1 MLPDGYTVMYKSP
14 QSYEGSVTMTLAS
27 TSTVGEYSG
36 SSPTS
41 LMDDESP
48 DPSEGTPGHS
58 SRVLP
63 GLCSMSAMTAD
74 PNSMENAA
82 GTINT
87 IKVALLTICFTARGA
102 HISIWQG
109 GSGEGP
115 RLTNEL
121 NRSRAK
127 YSRMR
132 LRKFRVRAY
141 RCIHDSGEITVGDL
155 AAFVGRNESG
165 KTTIL
170 QALTLLNRDEV
181 VSELDLCD
189 EMTEELKEEMRL
201 AEGEFELGA
210 HETELLKEKFPGL
223 PEITKIRL
231 YRTNRDPKVQ
241 YEFED
246 IAPGEERDAGL
257 NSWENFAVGIL
268 RFLDTI
274 PNHLRIQV
282 DTGFFE
288 GPAPKNQEAFDK
300 KMAEFSNQ
308 FHVIAIQ
315 EPRVI
320 EEWEKI
326 YANPENQFSNLLTG
340 ESEKLALQNFVSAEL
355 HPRFVY
361 FSDYKKI
368 YGNINLN
375 EYLREEKGERPSS
388 IEYIEE
394 FDKAETVR
402 NLFYLAELD
411 MNGLDAVKESPSK
424 CIKLLNSASNRLTSK
439 LNPAWKGDPIHV
451 DLRYN
456 PGNIMSVVISDVHRD
471 GTITN
476 TGLLNRRAEGFK
488 WTFSFIVNFAAET
501 QRAELKEAILL
512 LDEPARNL
520 HPTQQMGIS
529 DLLSDLA
536 GSNQVLYATHSPFM
550 IFDYTPGNLLVVE
563 LDKRKHLSRI
573 FYDYWNADDKTL
585 TPILYGLSRGQ
596 VESIVDREI
605 GTNSR
610 PIIIVETMSDSMYL
624 NAFDRFLQDPNISM
638 NPLNVVAAH
647 SKNSVLPLA
656 IFYRNHGY
664 KTFVLLDNSEESKQ
678 ISAQLVSNEFSPVQ
692 TIFFERE
699 GKKLE
704 SIEDYIMLED
714 YMHAVNQTYE
724 IKLRNEGYSNLT
736 PKDVMEKPNPGTINK
751 LRGIWADHSDDD
763 WGRFEREE
771 ITRYI
776 CEKITLEQT
785 EFLSDKTKDQFRSL
799 YRLIAE
805 RIRQYQNVVT
815 KPDLGKFQRPR
826 IRDL

>member
-1 MLPDGYTVMYKSP
+1 
-14 QSYEGSVTMTLAS
+14 
-27 TSTVGEYSG
+27 
-36 SSPTS
+36 
-41 LMDDESP
+41 
-48 DPSEGTPGHS
+48 
-58 SRVLP
+58 
-63 GLCSMSAMTAD
+63 
-74 PNSMENAA
+74 
-82 GTINT
+82 
-87 IKVALLTICFTARGA
+87 
-102 HISIWQG
+102 
-109 GSGEGP
+109 
-115 RLTNEL
+115 
-121 NRSRAK
+121 
-127 YSRMR
+127 MR

-170 QALTLLNRDEV
+170 QALTLLNRDER
-181 VSELDLCD
+181 VSDLDLCD
-189 EMTEELKEEMRL
+189 ELSEELKGEIRIV
-201 AEGEFELGA
+201 EGEFELSSN
-210 HETELLKEKFPGL
+210 EIQLLKQLFPGL
-223 PEITKIRL
+223 PEMKKIKL
-231 YRTNRDPKVQ
+231 FRTNKKPKVQ

-246 IAPGEERDAGL
+246 IQISEERNREL
-257 NSWENFAVGIL
+257 NSWENFSKQIL
-268 RFLDTI
+268 NFLDTI
-274 PNHLRIQV
+274 PNHLRIQI
-282 DTGFFE
+282 DTRLFE
-288 GPAPKNQEAFDK
+288 GPPPKNQEMFDSG
-300 KMAEFSNQ
+300 MAEFSNQ

-315 EPRVI
+315 EPKVI

-326 YANPENQFSNLLTG
+326 YENPENQFSKLLSG
-340 ESEKLALQNFVSAEL
+340 ESEKSALDNFIASDL

-375 EYLREEKGERPSS
+375 EYLREEKGERASS
-388 IEYIEE
+388 IEFVEE

-411 MNGLDAVKESPSK
+411 IKLLDEVKETPSK
-424 CIKLLNSASNRLTSK
+424 CIKLLNTASNRLTRK

-456 PGNIMSVVISDVHRD
+456 PGNIMSLVISDVHRD
-471 GTITN
+471 GTVTN

-520 HPTQQMGIS
+520 HPTQQRGIS
-529 DLLSDLA
+529 DLLKGLA

-563 LDKRKHLSRI
+563 LDKRKHLSKI

-585 TPILYGLSRGQ
+585 TPILYGLSRGL

-610 PIIIVETMSDSMYL
+610 PVIIVETMSDAMYL
-624 NAFDRFLQDPNISM
+624 NAFDKFLQDPNISM
-638 NPLNVVAAH
+638 NPLNVVAAYN
-647 SKNSVLPLA
+647 KNSVLPLA

-664 KTFVLLDNSEESKQ
+664 KTFILLDNSEESKQ
-678 ISAQLVSNEFSPVQ
+678 ISAQLVSNEFSPIQ
-692 TIFFERE
+692 TIFFERD
-699 GKKLE
+699 GKNLE
-704 SIEDYIMLED
+704 SIEDYIVLED
-714 YMHAVNQTYE
+714 YLHAVNQTYE
-724 IKLRNEGYSNLT
+724 IRLRKEGYSNLT
-736 PKDVMEKPNPGTINK
+736 APEVTLREKKGVLDNLK
-751 LRGIWADHSDDD
+751 KIWEEHKDDD
-763 WGRFEREE
+763 WGQFDNEE

-776 CEKITLEQT
+776 CEKITLEET

-815 KPDLGKFQRPR
+815 KADFTKFQRAR
-826 IRDL
+826 T

>member
-1 MLPDGYTVMYKSP
+1 
-14 QSYEGSVTMTLAS
+14 
-27 TSTVGEYSG
+27 
-36 SSPTS
+36 
-41 LMDDESP
+41 
-48 DPSEGTPGHS
+48 
-58 SRVLP
+58 
-63 GLCSMSAMTAD
+63 
-74 PNSMENAA
+74 
-82 GTINT
+82 
-87 IKVALLTICFTARGA
+87 
-102 HISIWQG
+102 
-109 GSGEGP
+109 
-115 RLTNEL
+115 
-121 NRSRAK
+121 
-127 YSRMR
+127 MR

-170 QALTLLNRDEV
+170 QALTLLNKDEQ

-189 EMTEELKEEMRL
+189 EMNEELKDEIKL
-201 AEGEFELGA
+201 AEGDFDLSQYEKEI
-210 HETELLKEKFPGL
+210 LKEKFPSL
-223 PEITKIRL
+223 PDIKKIKL
-231 YRTNRDPKVQ
+231 FRTNRDQKVQ

-246 IAPGEERDAGL
+246 IELSEEKNKGL
-257 NSWENFAVGIL
+257 NSWENFSKQIIE
-268 RFLDTI
+268 FLDTI

-282 DTGFFE
+282 DTKFFDE
-288 GPAPKNQEAFDK
+288 SVPRNQEVFDSG
-300 KMAEFSNQ
+300 MAEFSNQ

-315 EPRVI
+315 EPSVI

-326 YANPENQFSNLLTG
+326 YESPGNQFSNLLSG
-340 ESEKLALQNFVSAEL
+340 ESEKSALQNFIASEL

-375 EYLREEKGERPSS
+375 EYLREEKGDRADS
-388 IEYIEE
+388 IEFVEE

-411 MNGLDAVKESPSK
+411 IKELDEVKTSPSK
-424 CIKLLNSASNRLTSK
+424 CIKLLNAASNRLTSK

-456 PGNIMSVVISDVHRD
+456 PGNIMSVVISDVHKD

-501 QRAELKEAILL
+501 QRSELKEAILL

-529 DLLSDLA
+529 DLLKNLA

-610 PIIIVETMSDSMYL
+610 PVIIVETMSDAMYL
-624 NAFDRFLQDPNISM
+624 NAFDKFLQDPNISM
-638 NPLNVVAAH
+638 NPLNIIAAYN
-647 SKNSVLPLA
+647 KNSVLPLA

-664 KTFVLLDNSEESKQ
+664 KTFVLLDNTDESKQ
-678 ISAQLVSNEFSPVQ
+678 ISAQLVSNEFSSIQ

-704 SIEDYIMLED
+704 SIEDYIVLED
-714 YMHAVNQTYE
+714 YLHPVNQTYE
-724 IKLRNEGYSNLT
+724 IKLRQEGFSNIT
-736 PKDVMEKPNPGTINK
+736 PQDMASREGKGNLEKLK
-751 LRGIWADHSDDD
+751 KIWQEHRDDD
-763 WGRFEREE
+763 WGEFDNEE

-776 CEKITLEQT
+776 CEKITLEET
-785 EFLSDKTKDQFRSL
+785 NFLSDKTKDQFRSL

-805 RIRQYQNVVT
+805 RIRQYQNVNT
-815 KPDLGKFQRPR
+815 KPDLDKFQKAK
-826 IRDL
+826 I

>member
-1 MLPDGYTVMYKSP
+1 
-14 QSYEGSVTMTLAS
+14 
-27 TSTVGEYSG
+27 
-36 SSPTS
+36 
-41 LMDDESP
+41 
-48 DPSEGTPGHS
+48 
-58 SRVLP
+58 
-63 GLCSMSAMTAD
+63 
-74 PNSMENAA
+74 
-82 GTINT
+82 
-87 IKVALLTICFTARGA
+87 
-102 HISIWQG
+102 
-109 GSGEGP
+109 
-115 RLTNEL
+115 
-121 NRSRAK
+121 
-127 YSRMR
+127 MR

-170 QALTLLNRDEV
+170 QALTLLNRDEI

-189 EMTEELKEEMRL
+189 ELSEELKGEIRL
-201 AEGEFELGA
+201 AEGEFELNSN
-210 HETELLKEKFPGL
+210 EIRLLKQSFPGL
-223 PEITKIRL
+223 PEMKKIKL
-231 YRTNRDPKVQ
+231 FRTNKKQKVQ

-246 IAPGEERDAGL
+246 IQISEETDRGL
-257 NSWENFAVGIL
+257 NSWENFSKQIL
-268 RFLDTI
+268 NFLDTI
-274 PNHLRIQV
+274 PNHLRIQI
-282 DTGFFE
+282 DTKLFD
-288 GPAPKNQEAFDK
+288 GPPPKNQEMFDSG
-300 KMAEFSNQ
+300 MAEFSNQ
-308 FHVIAIQ
+308 FHVIAVQ
-315 EPRVI
+315 EPKVV

-326 YANPENQFSNLLTG
+326 YESPENQFSKLLSG
-340 ESEKLALQNFVSAEL
+340 ESEKSALENFIAAEL

-375 EYLREEKGERPSS
+375 EYLREEKGERIGS
-388 IEYIEE
+388 IEFVEE

-411 MNGLDAVKESPSK
+411 IKALDEVKGTPSK
-424 CIKLLNSASNRLTSK
+424 CIKILNTASNRLTKK

-451 DLRYN
+451 ELRYN
-456 PGNIMSVVISDVHRD
+456 PGNIMSVVISDIHRD
-471 GTITN
+471 GTVTN

-520 HPTQQMGIS
+520 HPTQQRGIS
-529 DLLSDLA
+529 DLLKSLA

-563 LDKRKHLSRI
+563 LDKRKHLSKI

-585 TPILYGLSRGQ
+585 TPILYGLSRGL

-610 PIIIVETMSDSMYL
+610 PVIIVETMSDAMYL
-624 NAFDRFLQDPNISM
+624 NAFDKFLQDPNISM
-638 NPLNVVAAH
+638 NPLNVVAAYN
-647 SKNSVLPLA
+647 KNSVLPLA

-664 KTFVLLDNSEESKQ
+664 RTFILLDNSEESKQ
-678 ISAQLVSNEFSPVQ
+678 ISAQLVSNEFSPIQ

-699 GKKLE
+699 GKNLE
-704 SIEDYIMLED
+704 SIEDYVVLED
-714 YMHAVNQTYE
+714 YIHAVNQTYE
-724 IKLRNEGYSNLT
+724 IRLRKEGYSNLT
-736 PKDVMEKPNPGTINK
+736 SRDVTLKEKKGVLDNLK
-751 LRGIWADHSDDD
+751 KIWEDHRDDD
-763 WGRFEREE
+763 WGQFDNEE

-776 CEKITLEQT
+776 CEKITLEET
-785 EFLSDKTKDQFRSL
+785 DFLSDKTKDQFRSL

-815 KPDLGKFQRPR
+815 KSDLAKFQRAR
-826 IRDL
+826 V

>member
-1 MLPDGYTVMYKSP
+1 
-14 QSYEGSVTMTLAS
+14 
-27 TSTVGEYSG
+27 
-36 SSPTS
+36 
-41 LMDDESP
+41 
-48 DPSEGTPGHS
+48 
-58 SRVLP
+58 
-63 GLCSMSAMTAD
+63 
-74 PNSMENAA
+74 
-82 GTINT
+82 
-87 IKVALLTICFTARGA
+87 
-102 HISIWQG
+102 
-109 GSGEGP
+109 
-115 RLTNEL
+115 
-121 NRSRAK
+121 
-127 YSRMR
+127 MR

-141 RCIHDSGEITVGDL
+141 RCIHDSGEINVGDL

-170 QALTLLNRDEV
+170 QALTLLNKDEII
-181 VSELDLCD
+181 SELDLCD
-189 EMTEELKEEMRL
+189 EMSEELKNEIRL
-201 AEGEFELGA
+201 AEGEFDLSTNEIR
-210 HETELLKEKFPGL
+210 LLKERFPNL
-223 PEITKIRL
+223 PEIKKIRL
-231 YRTNRDPKVQ
+231 YRTNNDSRVR
-241 YEFED
+241 YEFDDIQLSED
-246 IAPGEERDAGL
+246 ENKGL
-257 NSWENFAVGIL
+257 NSWENFTKKIL
-268 RFLDTI
+268 NFLETI
-274 PNHLRIQV
+274 PNHLRIQI
-282 DTGFFE
+282 DTSFFE
-288 GPAPKNQEAFDK
+288 GKQPKNQEYFDSG
-300 KMAEFSNQ
+300 MAEFSNQ

-315 EPRVI
+315 EPKVI
-320 EEWEKI
+320 EEWERI
-326 YANPENQFSNLLTG
+326 YESQESQFSNFLSG
-340 ESEKLALQNFVSAEL
+340 ESEKTALENFIASQI

-375 EYLREEKGERPSS
+375 EYLREEKGTRGES

-411 MNGLDAVKESPSK
+411 IKELDEVKETPSR
-424 CIKLLNSASNRLTSK
+424 CIKILNAASNRLTSK

-456 PGNIMSVVISDVHRD
+456 PGNIMSVVISDVHKD

-529 DLLSDLA
+529 DLLRGLA

-563 LDKRKHLSRI
+563 LDRKKHLSRI

-585 TPILYGLSRGQ
+585 TPILYGLSRGL

-610 PIIIVETMSDSMYL
+610 PVIIVETMSDAMYL
-624 NAFDRFLQDPNISM
+624 NAFDKFLQDPNISM
-638 NPLNVVAAH
+638 NPLNVVAAY

-664 KTFVLLDNSEESKQ
+664 RTFILLDNSDESKQ
-678 ISAQLVSNEFSPVQ
+678 ISSQLISNEFSPIQ

-699 GKKLE
+699 AKKLE
-704 SIEDYIMLED
+704 SIEDYIVLED
-714 YMHAVNQTYE
+714 YLHAVNQTYE
-724 IKLRNEGYSNLT
+724 IKLRHEGYSNLT
-736 PKDVMEKPNPGTINK
+736 SQDILSKEKKGV
-751 LRGIWADHSDDD
+751 LESLASIWEDHRDDD
-763 WGRFEREE
+763 WGRFDNEE

-776 CEKITLEQT
+776 CEKIALEET
-785 EFLSDKTKDQFRSL
+785 DFLSDKTKDQFRSL
-799 YRLIAE
+799 YRMIAE
-805 RIRQYQNVVT
+805 RIRQYQNAST
-815 KPDLGKFQRPR
+815 KPDLSKYQRSR
-826 IRDL
+826 T

>member
-1 MLPDGYTVMYKSP
+1 
-14 QSYEGSVTMTLAS
+14 
-27 TSTVGEYSG
+27 
-36 SSPTS
+36 
-41 LMDDESP
+41 
-48 DPSEGTPGHS
+48 
-58 SRVLP
+58 
-63 GLCSMSAMTAD
+63 
-74 PNSMENAA
+74 
-82 GTINT
+82 
-87 IKVALLTICFTARGA
+87 
-102 HISIWQG
+102 
-109 GSGEGP
+109 
-115 RLTNEL
+115 
-121 NRSRAK
+121 
-127 YSRMR
+127 MR
-132 LRKFRVRAY
+132 LRKFRARAY

-170 QALTLLNRDEV
+170 QALTLLNKNEQI
-181 VSELDLCD
+181 SELDLCD
-189 EMTEELKEEMRL
+189 EMHEELKNEIRL
-201 AEGEFELGA
+201 AEGEFELNQN
-210 HETELLKEKFPGL
+210 EKMILKEKFPSL
-223 PEITKIRL
+223 PEMKKIKL
-231 YRTNRDPKVQ
+231 FRTNRNQKVQ

-246 IAPGEERDAGL
+246 MELSESKSEGL
-257 NSWENFAVGIL
+257 NSWENFSRQIIE
-268 RFLDTI
+268 FLDTI

-282 DTGFFE
+282 NTKFFE
-288 GPAPKNQEAFDK
+288 EDVPKNQEIFDSG
-300 KMAEFSNQ
+300 MAEFSNQ

-320 EEWEKI
+320 EEWVKI
-326 YANPENQFSNLLTG
+326 YENPENQFSNLLSG
-340 ESEKLALQNFVSAEL
+340 ESEKVALQNFIASEL

-375 EYLREEKGERPSS
+375 EYIKEERGERADS
-388 IEYIEE
+388 IEYVEE

-411 MNGLDAVKESPSK
+411 MKELEEVKESPSK
-424 CIKLLNSASNRLTSK
+424 CIKLLNTASNRLTNK

-456 PGNIMSVVISDVHRD
+456 PGNIMSVVISDVHKD

-501 QRAELKEAILL
+501 QRSELKEAILL

-529 DLLSDLA
+529 DLLKNLA

-610 PIIIVETMSDSMYL
+610 PVIIVETMSDAMYL
-624 NAFDRFLQDPNISM
+624 NAFDKFLQDPNISM
-638 NPLNVVAAH
+638 NPLNIIAAYN
-647 SKNSVLPLA
+647 KNSVLPLA

-664 KTFVLLDNSEESKQ
+664 KTFVLLDNTEESKQ
-678 ISAQLVSNEFSPVQ
+678 ISAQLVSNEFSAIQ

-704 SIEDYIMLED
+704 SIEDYIVLED
-714 YMHAVNQTYE
+714 YLHPVNQTYE
-724 IKLRNEGYSNLT
+724 IKLRQEGFTNITPQDMKSSDGKGNLEKLKKIWQEHNE
-736 PKDVMEKPNPGTINK
+736 
-751 LRGIWADHSDDD
+751 DD
-763 WGRFEREE
+763 WGEFNNEE

-776 CEKITLEQT
+776 CEKITLEET
-785 EFLSDKTKDQFRSL
+785 SFLSDKTKDQFRSL

-805 RIRQYQNVVT
+805 RIRQYQNVTT
-815 KPDLGKFQRPR
+815 KPDLDKFQKAKP
-826 IRDL
+826 

>member
-1 MLPDGYTVMYKSP
+1 
-14 QSYEGSVTMTLAS
+14 
-27 TSTVGEYSG
+27 
-36 SSPTS
+36 
-41 LMDDESP
+41 
-48 DPSEGTPGHS
+48 
-58 SRVLP
+58 
-63 GLCSMSAMTAD
+63 
-74 PNSMENAA
+74 
-82 GTINT
+82 
-87 IKVALLTICFTARGA
+87 
-102 HISIWQG
+102 
-109 GSGEGP
+109 
-115 RLTNEL
+115 
-121 NRSRAK
+121 
-127 YSRMR
+127 MR
-132 LRKFRVRAY
+132 LRKFRARAY

-170 QALTLLNRDEV
+170 QALTLLNKNEQ

-189 EMTEELKEEMRL
+189 EMHEELKNEIRL
-201 AEGEFELGA
+201 AEGEFELNQN
-210 HETELLKEKFPGL
+210 EKMILKEKFPSL
-223 PEITKIRL
+223 PEIKKIKL
-231 YRTNRDPKVQ
+231 FRTNRNQKVQ

-246 IAPGEERDAGL
+246 MELSESESDGL
-257 NSWENFAVGIL
+257 NSWENFSRQIIE
-268 RFLDTI
+268 FLDTI

-282 DTGFFE
+282 NTKFFE
-288 GPAPKNQEAFDK
+288 EAVPKNQEVFDSG
-300 KMAEFSNQ
+300 MAEFSNQ

-320 EEWEKI
+320 EEWGKI
-326 YANPENQFSNLLTG
+326 YENPENQFSNLLSG
-340 ESEKLALQNFVSAEL
+340 ESEKVALQNFIASEL
-355 HPRFVY
+355 HPRYVY

-375 EYLREEKGERPSS
+375 EYIKEERGERADS
-388 IEYIEE
+388 IEYVEE

-411 MNGLDAVKESPSK
+411 MKELEEVKESPSK
-424 CIKLLNSASNRLTSK
+424 CIKLLNTASNRLTNK

-456 PGNIMSVVISDVHRD
+456 PGNIMSVVISDVHKD

-501 QRAELKEAILL
+501 QRSELKEAILL

-529 DLLSDLA
+529 DLLKNLA

-610 PIIIVETMSDSMYL
+610 PVIIVETMSDAMYL
-624 NAFDRFLQDPNISM
+624 NAFDKFLQDPNISM
-638 NPLNVVAAH
+638 NPLNIIAAYN
-647 SKNSVLPLA
+647 KNSVLPLA

-664 KTFVLLDNSEESKQ
+664 KTFVLLDNTEESKQ
-678 ISAQLVSNEFSPVQ
+678 ISAQLVSNEFSAIQ

-704 SIEDYIMLED
+704 SIEDYIVLED
-714 YMHAVNQTYE
+714 YLHPVNQTYE
-724 IKLRNEGYSNLT
+724 IKLRQEGFTNITPQDMKSSDGKGNLEKLKKIWQEHNE
-736 PKDVMEKPNPGTINK
+736 
-751 LRGIWADHSDDD
+751 DD
-763 WGRFEREE
+763 WGEFNNEE

-776 CEKITLEQT
+776 CEKITLEET
-785 EFLSDKTKDQFRSL
+785 SFLSDKTKDQFRSL

-805 RIRQYQNVVT
+805 RIRQYQNVTT
-815 KPDLGKFQRPR
+815 KPDLDKFQKAKP
-826 IRDL
+826 

>member
-1 MLPDGYTVMYKSP
+1 
-14 QSYEGSVTMTLAS
+14 
-27 TSTVGEYSG
+27 
-36 SSPTS
+36 
-41 LMDDESP
+41 
-48 DPSEGTPGHS
+48 
-58 SRVLP
+58 
-63 GLCSMSAMTAD
+63 
-74 PNSMENAA
+74 
-82 GTINT
+82 
-87 IKVALLTICFTARGA
+87 
-102 HISIWQG
+102 
-109 GSGEGP
+109 
-115 RLTNEL
+115 
-121 NRSRAK
+121 
-127 YSRMR
+127 MR

-170 QALTLLNRDEV
+170 QALTLLNRDQE

-189 EMTEELKEEMRL
+189 EMNEELKEEMRL
-201 AEGEFELGA
+201 AEGDFDLNQ
-210 HETELLKEKFPGL
+210 HEISIIKEKFPGL
-223 PEITKIRL
+223 PEIKKIKL
-231 YRTNRDPKVQ
+231 IRTNRNSKVQ

-246 IAPGEERDAGL
+246 IEL
-257 NSWENFAVGIL
+257 NEDDNKEISSWENFSRHIL
-268 RFLDTI
+268 EFLDTI
-274 PNHLRIQV
+274 PNHLRIQI
-282 DTGFFE
+282 DTKFLE
-288 GPAPKNQEAFDK
+288 EKAPRNQETFDSA
-300 KMAEFSNQ
+300 MAEFSNQ
-308 FHVIAIQ
+308 FHLIAIQ
-315 EPRVI
+315 EPKVI

-326 YANPENQFSNLLTG
+326 YKRPESQFSNLLSG
-340 ESEKLALQNFVSAEL
+340 ESEKIALQNFISSEL

-375 EYLREEKGERPSS
+375 EYLREEKGERQDS
-388 IEYIEE
+388 IEFVEE

-411 MNGLDAVKESPSK
+411 IKELDEVKESPSK
-424 CIKLLNSASNRLTSK
+424 CIKLLNAASNRLTKK

-456 PGNIMSVVISDVHRD
+456 PGNIMSVVISDVHKD

-529 DLLSDLA
+529 DLLKNLA

-585 TPILYGLSRGQ
+585 TPILYGLCRGQ

-610 PIIIVETMSDSMYL
+610 PIIIVETMSDAMYL
-624 NAFDRFLQDPNISM
+624 NAFDKFLQDPNISM
-638 NPLNVVAAH
+638 NPLNVIAAYN
-647 SKNSVLPLA
+647 KNSVLPLA

-664 KTFVLLDNSEESKQ
+664 RTFVLLDNSEESKQ
-678 ISAQLVSNEFSPVQ
+678 ISAQLVSNEFSSIQ

-704 SIEDYIMLED
+704 SIEDYIALED
-714 YMHAVNQTYE
+714 YLYPVNQTYE
-724 IKLRNEGYSNLT
+724 IKLRHEGFSNLT
-736 PKDVMEKPNPGTINK
+736 PQDVISKEGKGILEK
-751 LRGIWADHSDDD
+751 LRKIWQEHREED
-763 WGRFEREE
+763 WEEFDNEE

-776 CEKITLEQT
+776 CEKITLEET
-785 EFLSDKTKDQFRSL
+785 SFLSDKTKDQFRSL

-805 RIRQYQNVVT
+805 RIRQYQNIAT
-815 KPDLGKFQRPR
+815 KPDLNKFQKSKT
-826 IRDL
+826 

>member
-1 MLPDGYTVMYKSP
+1 
-14 QSYEGSVTMTLAS
+14 
-27 TSTVGEYSG
+27 
-36 SSPTS
+36 
-41 LMDDESP
+41 
-48 DPSEGTPGHS
+48 
-58 SRVLP
+58 
-63 GLCSMSAMTAD
+63 
-74 PNSMENAA
+74 
-82 GTINT
+82 
-87 IKVALLTICFTARGA
+87 
-102 HISIWQG
+102 
-109 GSGEGP
+109 
-115 RLTNEL
+115 
-121 NRSRAK
+121 
-127 YSRMR
+127 MR

-170 QALTLLNRDEV
+170 QALTLLNKDEQ

-189 EMTEELKEEMRL
+189 EMHEELKDEIRL
-201 AEGEFELGA
+201 AEGDFDFNQ
-210 HETELLKEKFPGL
+210 HEREILKEKFPSL
-223 PEITKIRL
+223 PDIKKIKL
-231 YRTNRDPKVQ
+231 FRTNRNQKVQ

-246 IAPGEERDAGL
+246 IELSEEENKGL
-257 NSWENFAVGIL
+257 NSWENFSKQIIE
-268 RFLDTI
+268 FLDTI

-282 DTGFFE
+282 DTKFFDE
-288 GPAPKNQEAFDK
+288 SVPKNQETFDSG
-300 KMAEFSNQ
+300 MAEFSNQ

-315 EPRVI
+315 EPSVI

-326 YANPENQFSNLLTG
+326 YEKPENQFSNLLSG
-340 ESEKLALQNFVSAEL
+340 ESEKSALQNFIESEL

-375 EYLREEKGERPSS
+375 EYLKEEKGEKTDS
-388 IEYIEE
+388 IEYVEE

-411 MNGLDAVKESPSK
+411 MKELDQVKTSPSK
-424 CIKLLNSASNRLTSK
+424 CIKLLNAASNRLTSK
-439 LNPAWKGDPIHV
+439 LNPTWKGDPIHV

-456 PGNIMSVVISDVHRD
+456 PGNILSVVISDVHRD

-501 QRAELKEAILL
+501 QRSELKEAILL

-529 DLLSDLA
+529 DLLKNLA

-585 TPILYGLSRGQ
+585 IPILYGLARGQ
-596 VESIVDREI
+596 IESIVDREI

-610 PIIIVETMSDSMYL
+610 PIIIVETVSDAMYL
-624 NAFDRFLQDPNISM
+624 NAFDKFLKDPNISM
-638 NPLNVVAAH
+638 NPLNIIAAYN
-647 SKNSVLPLA
+647 KNSVLPLA

-664 KTFVLLDNSEESKQ
+664 RTFVLLDNTDESKQ
-678 ISAQLVSNEFSPVQ
+678 ISAQLVSNEFSSIQ

-704 SIEDYIMLED
+704 SIEDYIVLED
-714 YMHAVNQTYE
+714 YLHPVNQTYE
-724 IKLRNEGYSNLT
+724 IKLRQEGFSNIT
-736 PKDVMEKPNPGTINK
+736 PQEMESKEGKGNLEK
-751 LRGIWADHSDDD
+751 LKKIWQEHSEDD
-763 WGRFEREE
+763 WGKFDNEE

-776 CEKITLEQT
+776 CEKITLEET
-785 EFLSDKTKDQFRSL
+785 SFLSDETKDQFRSL

-805 RIRQYQNVVT
+805 RIRQYQNVNT
-815 KPDLGKFQRPR
+815 KHDLDKFQKAK
-826 IRDL
+826 I

>member
-1 MLPDGYTVMYKSP
+1 
-14 QSYEGSVTMTLAS
+14 
-27 TSTVGEYSG
+27 
-36 SSPTS
+36 
-41 LMDDESP
+41 
-48 DPSEGTPGHS
+48 
-58 SRVLP
+58 
-63 GLCSMSAMTAD
+63 
-74 PNSMENAA
+74 
-82 GTINT
+82 
-87 IKVALLTICFTARGA
+87 
-102 HISIWQG
+102 
-109 GSGEGP
+109 
-115 RLTNEL
+115 
-121 NRSRAK
+121 
-127 YSRMR
+127 MR

-170 QALTLLNRDEV
+170 QALTLLNKDER

-189 EMTEELKEEMRL
+189 EMSEELKEEIHL
-201 AEGEFELGA
+201 AEGEFELSSN
-210 HETELLKEKFPGL
+210 ETSIIKEKFPNL
-223 PEITKIRL
+223 PEIKKLNLFRS
-231 YRTNRDPKVQ
+231 NKKPGVQ
-241 YEFED
+241 YSFDD
-246 IAPGEERDAGL
+246 IKVSEKTDGGL
-257 NSWENFAVGIL
+257 NSWENFTKRIL
-268 RFLDTI
+268 DFLDTI
-274 PNHLRIQV
+274 PNHLRIQINTKFFEEPPPKNQV
-282 DTGFFE
+282 SFDTGF
-288 GPAPKNQEAFDK
+288 
-300 KMAEFSNQ
+300 AEFNNQ
-308 FHVIAIQ
+308 FHVIAMQ
-315 EPRVI
+315 DPKVI

-326 YANPENQFSNLLTG
+326 YSSSENQFSNLLSG
-340 ESEKLALQNFVSAEL
+340 GSEKTALENFIASQL

-375 EYLREEKGERPSS
+375 EYIREEKGDRGES

-411 MNGLDAVKESPSK
+411 INELEEVKDSPSR
-424 CIKLLNSASNRLTSK
+424 CIKLLNAASNRLTRK

-471 GTITN
+471 GTVTN

-529 DLLSDLA
+529 DLLKSLA

-585 TPILYGLSRGQ
+585 TPILYGLSRGL
-596 VESIVDREI
+596 VESITDREI

-610 PIIIVETMSDSMYL
+610 PVIIVETMSDSMYL
-624 NAFDRFLQDPNISM
+624 NSFDKFLQDPNISM
-638 NPLNVVAAH
+638 NPLNIVAAYN
-647 SKNSVLPLA
+647 KNAVLPLA

-664 KTFVLLDNSEESKQ
+664 NTFILLDNTEESKQ
-678 ISAQLVSNEFSPVQ
+678 ISSQLASNEFSPIQ
-692 TIFFERE
+692 TIFFEKE
-699 GKKLE
+699 GKTIE
-704 SIEDYIMLED
+704 SIEDYLVLED
-714 YMHAVNQTYE
+714 YLYAVNQTYE
-724 IKLRNEGYSNLT
+724 IKLRHEGYSNLT
-736 PKDVMEKPNPGTINK
+736 SEDVTSKEKKGVLEN
-751 LRGIWADHSDDD
+751 LRAIWDDHKEDD
-763 WGRFEREE
+763 WNEFDNEE

-776 CEKITLEQT
+776 CEKITLGET
-785 EFLSDKTKDQFRSL
+785 DFLSDKTKDQFRSL

-805 RIRQYQNVVT
+805 RIRQYQNAAIKT
-815 KPDLGKFQRPR
+815 DLDKFQKPKK
-826 IRDL
+826 RD

>member
-1 MLPDGYTVMYKSP
+1 
-14 QSYEGSVTMTLAS
+14 
-27 TSTVGEYSG
+27 
-36 SSPTS
+36 
-41 LMDDESP
+41 
-48 DPSEGTPGHS
+48 
-58 SRVLP
+58 
-63 GLCSMSAMTAD
+63 
-74 PNSMENAA
+74 
-82 GTINT
+82 
-87 IKVALLTICFTARGA
+87 
-102 HISIWQG
+102 
-109 GSGEGP
+109 
-115 RLTNEL
+115 
-121 NRSRAK
+121 
-127 YSRMR
+127 MR

-170 QALTLLNRDEV
+170 QALTLLNRDEQ

-189 EMTEELKEEMRL
+189 EMSEELKDEIKL
-201 AEGEFELGA
+201 AEGEFDLNQNEMELV
-210 HETELLKEKFPGL
+210 KEKFPGL
-223 PEITKIRL
+223 PEMKKIRL
-231 YRTNRDPKVQ
+231 FRTNRNPKVQ
-241 YEFED
+241 YEFDD
-246 IAPGEERDAGL
+246 IELGEEENKGL
-257 NSWENFAVGIL
+257 NSWENFSKQIIE
-268 RFLDTI
+268 FLDTI
-274 PNHLRIQV
+274 PNHLRIQI
-282 DTGFFE
+282 DTSFFE
-288 GPAPKNQEAFDK
+288 GGVPSSQESFDRG
-300 KMAEFSNQ
+300 MAEFSNQ

-315 EPRVI
+315 EPKVI

-326 YANPENQFSNLLTG
+326 YESPENQFTNLLSG
-340 ESEKLALQNFVSAEL
+340 KSEKKALQNFIESEL

-375 EYLREEKGERPSS
+375 EYLREEKGDRADS
-388 IEYIEE
+388 IEFVEE

-411 MNGLDAVKESPSK
+411 MNELEEVKESPSK
-424 CIKLLNSASNRLTSK
+424 CIKLLNAASNRLTSK

-456 PGNIMSVVISDVHRD
+456 PGNIMSVVISDVHKD
-471 GTITN
+471 GTVTN

-529 DLLSDLA
+529 DLLKNLA

-610 PIIIVETMSDSMYL
+610 PVIIVETMSDSMYL
-624 NAFDRFLQDPNISM
+624 NAFDKFLQDPNISM
-638 NPLNVVAAH
+638 NPLNVVAAYN
-647 SKNSVLPLA
+647 KNSVLPLA

-664 KTFVLLDNSEESKQ
+664 RTFILLDNTEESKQ
-678 ISAQLVSNEFSPVQ
+678 ISAQLVSNEFSPIQ
-692 TIFFERE
+692 TIFFELE

-704 SIEDYIMLED
+704 SIEDYIVLED
-714 YMHAVNQTYE
+714 YLHPVNQTYE
-724 IKLRNEGYSNLT
+724 IKLRHEGFSNLM
-736 PKDVMEKPNPGTINK
+736 PDDVSSKEGKGNLEK
-751 LRGIWADHSDDD
+751 LRKIWQEHSDDD
-763 WGRFEREE
+763 WGKFDNEE

-776 CEKITLEQT
+776 CEKIALDETS
-785 EFLSDKTKDQFRSL
+785 FLSDKTKDQFRSL

-805 RIRQYQNVVT
+805 RIRQYQNANT
-815 KPDLGKFQRPR
+815 KSDLDKFQKAKA
-826 IRDL
+826 

>member
-1 MLPDGYTVMYKSP
+1 
-14 QSYEGSVTMTLAS
+14 
-27 TSTVGEYSG
+27 
-36 SSPTS
+36 
-41 LMDDESP
+41 
-48 DPSEGTPGHS
+48 
-58 SRVLP
+58 
-63 GLCSMSAMTAD
+63 
-74 PNSMENAA
+74 
-82 GTINT
+82 
-87 IKVALLTICFTARGA
+87 
-102 HISIWQG
+102 
-109 GSGEGP
+109 
-115 RLTNEL
+115 
-121 NRSRAK
+121 
-127 YSRMR
+127 MR
-132 LRKFRVRAY
+132 LRKFRVKAY

-170 QALTLLNRDEV
+170 QALTLLNKDEQ

-189 EMTEELKEEMRL
+189 EMHEELKDEIRL
-201 AEGEFELGA
+201 AEGDFDFNQ
-210 HETELLKEKFPGL
+210 HEREILKEKFPSL
-223 PEITKIRL
+223 PDIKKIKL
-231 YRTNRDPKVQ
+231 FRTNRNQKVQ

-246 IAPGEERDAGL
+246 IELSEEENKGL
-257 NSWENFAVGIL
+257 NSWENFSKQIIE
-268 RFLDTI
+268 FLDTI

-282 DTGFFE
+282 DTKFFDE
-288 GPAPKNQEAFDK
+288 SVPKNQENFDSG
-300 KMAEFSNQ
+300 MAEFSNQ

-315 EPRVI
+315 EPSVI

-326 YANPENQFSNLLTG
+326 YEKPENQFSNLLSG
-340 ESEKLALQNFVSAEL
+340 ESEKSALQNFIESEL

-375 EYLREEKGERPSS
+375 EYLKEEKGERADS
-388 IEYIEE
+388 IEYVEE

-411 MNGLDAVKESPSK
+411 MKELDKVKTSPSK
-424 CIKLLNSASNRLTSK
+424 CIKLLNAASNRLTSK
-439 LNPAWKGDPIHV
+439 LNPTWKGDPIHV

-456 PGNIMSVVISDVHRD
+456 PGNILSVVISDVHRD

-501 QRAELKEAILL
+501 QRSELKEAILL

-529 DLLSDLA
+529 DLLKNLA

-585 TPILYGLSRGQ
+585 IPILYGLARGQ
-596 VESIVDREI
+596 IESIVDREI

-610 PIIIVETMSDSMYL
+610 PIIIVETISDAMYL
-624 NAFDRFLQDPNISM
+624 NAFDKFLKDPNISM
-638 NPLNVVAAH
+638 NPLNIIAAYN
-647 SKNSVLPLA
+647 KNSVLPLA

-664 KTFVLLDNSEESKQ
+664 RTFVLLDNTDESKQ
-678 ISAQLVSNEFSPVQ
+678 ISAQLVSNDFSAIQ

-704 SIEDYIMLED
+704 SIEDYIVLED
-714 YMHAVNQTYE
+714 YLHPVNQTYE
-724 IKLRNEGYSNLT
+724 IKLRQEGFSNIT
-736 PKDVMEKPNPGTINK
+736 PQEMASKEGKGNLEKLK
-751 LRGIWADHSDDD
+751 KIWQEHSDDD
-763 WGRFEREE
+763 WGKFDNEE

-776 CEKITLEQT
+776 CEKITLEET
-785 EFLSDKTKDQFRSL
+785 SFLSDETKDQFRSL

-805 RIRQYQNVVT
+805 RIRQYQNVNT
-815 KPDLGKFQRPR
+815 KPDLDKFQKAK
-826 IRDL
+826 I